1 MKKLLIL
8 ILISLISKV
17 SPKLY
22 NLLKEKNQMRGLPLD
37 FLNELKLINTN
48 SVCIDLGANIG
59 EISSMM
65 AKRGATVYAFEP
77 NSAIYILLE
86 EKYKSFPNIHPIK
99 KAAGITNRSV
109 NLYLHSDN
117 HGENLAGLSQAS
129 SLKSN
134 KPNVSKENFVIV
146 EELDFAEFLNNFEYI
161 DLIKIDIEGYEID
174 LLNHLLDK
182 NSLTNVRKVFVETH
196 YHKWPELE
204 KSTLE
209 LIKRV
214 KKFGLDE
221 KFNFDW
227 R

>member
-22 NLLKEKNQMRGLPLD
+22 NLLKEKNLIRSLPLD

-86 EKYKSFPNIHPIK
+86 EKYKSFPNIHLIK

-117 HGENLAGLSQAS
+117 HGENKTELSQAS

-134 KPNVSKENFVIV
+134 KPNVSK
-146 EELDFAEFLNNFEYI
+146 
-161 DLIKIDIEGYEID
+161 
-174 LLNHLLDK
+174 
-182 NSLTNVRKVFVETH
+182 S
-196 YHKWPELE
+196 
-204 KSTLE
+204 
-209 LIKRV
+209 
-214 KKFGLDE
+214 
-221 KFNFDW
+221 
-227 R
+227 

>member
-1 MKKLLIL
+1 MRKILL
-8 ILISLISKV
+8 SLIYKV

-22 NLLKEKNQMRGLPLD
+22 NLLKEKNLKKGLPLD
-37 FLNELKLINTN
+37 FLNALKLINTN
-48 SVCIDLGANIG
+48 SICIDLGANIG

-65 AKRGATVYAFEP
+65 AKRGSTVYAFEP
-77 NSAIYILLE
+77 NSAAYILLE
-86 EKYKSFPNIHPIK
+86 EKCKILPNINSIK

-109 NLYLHSDN
+109 NLFLHSDN
-117 HGENLAGLSQAS
+117 HGENKIEFSEAS
-129 SLKSN
+129 SIKFN
-134 KPNVSKENFVIV
+134 KPNVSKENFEIV

-161 DLIKIDIEGYEID
+161 DIIKIDIEGYEID

-182 NSLTNVRKVFVETH
+182 NSLTNVGKVFVETH

-214 KKFGLDE
+214 KKFGLD
-221 KFNFDW
+221 KKINFDW
-227 R
+227 K

>member
-1 MKKLLIL
+1 MRK

-22 NLLKEKNQMRGLPLD
+22 NLLKEKNLKKGLPLD
-37 FLNELKLINTN
+37 FLNALKLINTN

-65 AKRGATVYAFEP
+65 AKRGSTVYAFEP
-77 NSAIYILLE
+77 NSAAYILLE
-86 EKYKSFPNIHPIK
+86 EKCKILPNINSIK

-109 NLYLHSDN
+109 NLFLHSDN
-117 HGENLAGLSQAS
+117 HGENKIEFSEAS
-129 SLKSN
+129 SIKSN
-134 KPNVSKENFVIV
+134 KPNVSKENFEIV

-161 DLIKIDIEGYEID
+161 DIIKIDIEGYEID

-214 KKFGLDE
+214 KKFGLD
-221 KFNFDW
+221 KKINFDW
-227 R
+227 K

>member
-1 MKKLLIL
+1 MRK

-22 NLLKEKNQMRGLPLD
+22 NLLKEKNLKKGLPLD
-37 FLNELKLINTN
+37 FLNALKLINTN

-65 AKRGATVYAFEP
+65 AKRGSTVYAFEP
-77 NSAIYILLE
+77 NSAAYILLE
-86 EKYKSFPNIHPIK
+86 EKCKILPNINSIK

-109 NLYLHSDN
+109 NLFLHSDN
-117 HGENLAGLSQAS
+117 HGENKIEFSEAS
-129 SLKSN
+129 SIKSN
-134 KPNVSKENFVIV
+134 KPNVSKENFEIV

-161 DLIKIDIEGYEID
+161 DIIKIDIEGYEID

-221 KFNFDW
+221 KINFDW

>member
-1 MKKLLIL
+1 MRK

-22 NLLKEKNQMRGLPLD
+22 NLLKEKNLKKGLPLD
-37 FLNELKLINTN
+37 FLNALKLINTN

-77 NSAIYILLE
+77 NSAAYILLE
-86 EKYKSFPNIHPIK
+86 EKCKILPNINSIK

-109 NLYLHSDN
+109 NLFLHSDN
-117 HGENLAGLSQAS
+117 HGENKIEFSEAS
-129 SLKSN
+129 SIKSN
-134 KPNVSKENFVIV
+134 KPNVSKENFEIV

-161 DLIKIDIEGYEID
+161 DIIKIDIEGYEID

-214 KKFGLDE
+214 KKFGLD
-221 KFNFDW
+221 KKINFDW
-227 R
+227 K